1 MKQVANQYEV
11 TLNLRGR
18 SRQFGVKTVNYVKV
32 HGMQNMIIIGATLI
46 LFLIFTLINSSFA
59 GSSN

>member
-32 HGMQNMIIIGATLI
+32 QIGRAHV
-46 LFLIFTLINSSFA
+46 
-59 GSSN
+59 

>member
-18 SRQFGVKTVNYVKV
+18 SRQFGVKTINYVKV

-46 LFLIFTLINSSFA
+46 LLSLIHI
-59 GSSN
+59 